1 MGLFGNAP
9 MGGNATS
16 GPAPPGAA
24 GGPAR
29 PRWRLGLAAALASWG
44 VYFAVLWPRM
54 FFERPDGL
62 WAGWRTVWADW
73 VAHLAYAGVFEERAF
88 GHWLESH
95 PLFATQRFDYPF
107 LADALSGLLMRAGV
121 DRVAAFV
128 WPSLL
133 ASLAL
138 VALLYAFYARS
149 LGTPG
154 RALLALTL
162 FFTNGGLGFLLF
174 ASDLAQDPSLA
185 LLAVPPREYTWL
197 EKQHVEW
204 INVVTSELLPQR
216 GMLLGLPLGLAV
228 LLALLRHQ
236 AAGFAHAT
244 AAKLA
249 GLGLLA
255 SVLVVTHAHSFLAL
269 AWICAWLFLFDLR
282 HARRWLGFAAAAAVP
297 GLALVWLSYHDV
309 GSRGFLAWYPG
320 WLTNPAYGAHP
331 ISFWLF
337 LWLNWGVF
345 LPVAALALLRLG
357 GLRQPLWLAGATL
370 FVAAMLLRFQ
380 PHPWDNTKLLTWA
393 HLLLCVPVA
402 QYLARLWARPGALGR
417 QLAVALFC
425 FATASGFLDVWR
437 ALGGEAVSAR
447 MWSRAELALAEDL
460 RRVSPPDA
468 LVLASDHHHH
478 WIHVAG
484 RRVLLG
490 YRGWL
495 ASYGIDY
502 GAVLHDVEAML
513 RSGDPALLARYG
525 VDFVVIG
532 PSERE
537 IFGAREESFA
547 GRYAVAAE
555 GPGTR
560 VFDVRSAAGRNGQG
574 EVRPAGDRDGEG
586 DR

>member
-1 MGLFGNAP
+1 
-9 MGGNATS
+9 MGGDATR
-16 GPAPPGAA
+16 GAA
-24 GGPAR
+24 AVAGH

-44 VYFAVLWPRM
+44 LYFALLWPRM
-54 FFERPDGL
+54 FFERADGL
-62 WAGWRTVWADW
+62 WAGWRTIWADW
-73 VAHLAYAGVFEERAF
+73 VAHLAYAGVFQERAF
-88 GHWLESH
+88 GHWLDSH

-107 LADALSGLLMRAGV
+107 LADAISGLLMRAGV
-121 DRVAAFV
+121 ERVTAFV

-138 VALLYAFYARS
+138 VALLYAFYARA

-174 ASDLAQDPSLA
+174 ASDLAQDPSA
-185 LLAVPPREYTWL
+185 SLLAVPPREYTWL
-197 EKQHVEW
+197 EPQHVEW

-216 GMLLGLPLGLAV
+216 GLLLGLPIGLGV
-228 LLALLRHQ
+228 LLALLRQQ

-282 HARRWLGFAAAAAVP
+282 RLRPWLTFAAAAALP

-320 WLTNPAYGAHP
+320 WLTNPAYGPHP

-345 LPVAALALLRLG
+345 LPLAAVALLRLG

-370 FVAAMLLRFQ
+370 FLAAMLFRFQ

-393 HLLLCVPVA
+393 HLLLCLPVA
-402 QYLARLWARPGALGR
+402 LYLARLWARPGALGR

-437 ALGGEAVSAR
+437 ALGGGDAVSAR
-447 MWSRAELALAEDL
+447 MWSRAELELAEDV
-460 RRVSPPDA
+460 RRASPADA
-468 LVLASDHHHH
+468 LVLASDFHHH
-478 WIHVAG
+478 WIHLAG

-502 GAVLHDVEAML
+502 GAVERDVERML
-513 RSGDPALLARYG
+513 RSGDPALLERYG

-537 IFGAREESFA
+537 SFGAREQSFA
-547 GRYAVAAE
+547 GRYAVAAQ
-555 GPGTR
+555 GADTR
-560 VFDVRSAAGRNGQG
+560 VFDVRPARRRN
-574 EVRPAGDRDGEG
+574 EDAE
-586 DR
+586 

>member
-1 MGLFGNAP
+1 
-9 MGGNATS
+9 MGGNAST
-16 GPAPPGAA
+16 GPAAPPGVA
-24 GGPAR
+24 GPT
-29 PRWRLGLAAALASWG
+29 PLRWRFGLAAALASWG
-44 VYFAVLWPRM
+44 LYFLVIWPRM
-54 FFERPDGL
+54 FFERADGL
-62 WAGWRTVWADW
+62 YAGWRTVWADW
-73 VAHLAYAGVFEERAF
+73 VAHLAYASVFAERPF
-88 GHWLESH
+88 GSWLSSH

-121 DRVAAFV
+121 DRVGAFV

-138 VALLYAFYARS
+138 VALLYAFYAR
-149 LGTPG
+149 LLPTPG

-174 ASDLAQDPSLA
+174 ASDLSRDPSWA

-197 EKQHVEW
+197 EPQRIEW
-204 INVVTSELLPQR
+204 INVITSELLPQR
-216 GMLLGLPLGLAV
+216 GLLLGLPIGLTV
-228 LLALLRHQ
+228 LLVLLRQQ

-244 AAKLA
+244 PAKLV

-269 AWICAWLFLFDLR
+269 AWLCAWLFLFDLR
-282 HARRWLGFAAAAAVP
+282 HLRHWLTFAAASAVP
-297 GLALVWLSYHDV
+297 GLALVALSYHDV

-320 WLTNPAYGAHP
+320 WLANPAYGPQP

-345 LPVAALALLRLG
+345 LPLAAVSMLRLG

-370 FVAAMLLRFQ
+370 FLAAMLFRFQ

-393 HLLLCVPVA
+393 HLLLCMPVA

-437 ALGGEAVSAR
+437 LLGGDAVSAR
-447 MWSRAELALAEDL
+447 MWSREELELAEAF
-460 RRVSPPDA
+460 RRASPPDA
-468 LVLASDHHHH
+468 LVLGSDDHHH
-478 WIHVAG
+478 WVPALAG

-502 GAVLHDVEAML
+502 AQVERDVERML
-513 RSGDPALLARYG
+513 QSGDPALLARYG

-532 PSERE
+532 RSERE
-537 IFGAREESFA
+537 IFGAREESFE
-547 GRYAVAAE
+547 GRYVVVAQAA
-555 GPGTR
+555 GTR
-560 VFDVRSAAGRNGQG
+560 VFDVRSKARG
-574 EVRPAGDRDGEG
+574 EVKAD
-586 DR
+586 